1 MSKQVVVVG
10 GGVIGLL
17 TAFNLAAKVGQVVVC
32 DQGEVGRESSWAGGG
47 IVSPLYPWRY
57 SPAVTALAHWS
68 QDFYPQLGE
77 RLFASTGVDPEVHT
91 TGLYWLDLDDEA
103 EALAWAE
110 REQRPLSA
118 VDISA
123 AYDAVPVLGPGFKR
137 AIYMA
142 GVANVRNPRL
152 VKSLKAALLALPNVT
167 LREHCQITG
176 FAEQGGRV
184 TGVQTADGVLAADEV
199 VLSAGAWSGD
209 LLRTLGLELP
219 VEPVKGQ
226 MILFKCAEDFLPS
239 MVLAKGRYAIPRR
252 DGHILVGS
260 TLEHAGYDKTPTEE
274 ALESLKA
281 SAVELL
287 PELEGATVVAHWAGL
302 RPGSPEGIPYIGP
315 VPGHAGLWLNCG
327 HYRNGLVLAPASCQL
342 FTDLLTG
349 AEPIIDPARGLKTVE
364 QGAATSV
371 LLAASPL
378 VEGVGG
384 RYFENCNEAVRVDR
398 RGGPGTGGVAP
409 YALDPANAQRLWEL
423 SLQWTDA

>member
-1 MSKQVVVVG
+1 MNGARRIAVLLQVLDRQMSKQVVVVG

-17 TAFNLAAKVGQVVVC
+17 TAFNLAAKVGHVVVC

-103 EALAWAE
+103 QALAWAE
-110 REQRPLSA
+110 RHQRPLRA

-152 VKSLKAALLALPNVT
+152 VKSLKAALLAMPNVT

-176 FAEQGGRV
+176 FVQQGGRV

-209 LLRTLGLELP
+209 LLRTLGLALP

-260 TLEHAGYDKTPTEE
+260 TLEHAGYDKTPTGD
-274 ALESLKA
+274 ALQSLKA

-342 FTDLLTG
+342 FTDLLSG
-349 AEPIIDPARGLKTVE
+349 AEPIIDPA
-364 QGAATSV
+364 
-371 LLAASPL
+371 
-378 VEGVGG
+378 
-384 RYFENCNEAVRVDR
+384 
-398 RGGPGTGGVAP
+398 P
-409 YALDPANAQRLWEL
+409 YAPAGRLG
-423 SLQWTDA
+423 